1 MADANRERLKPLLD
15 EDSSP
20 DIVDDDDDEMME
32 TQGGT
37 KHRKLT
43 RAEKS
48 KNAAKNRRD
57 KEAVEFNNI
66 IEALPFPNEDLEKM
80 DKSSVV
86 KLTTS
91 YLKML
96 ELIDKE
102 MKSLKIDNKVKEKET
117 AVCKSVSSNEIVL
130 SNGTPMGE
138 SQLMLEALNGFL
150 ILLDRKRKIL
160 FVSKNVEDH
169 LGISQV
175 QLIGK
180 TVEDFIEEKDIPELR
195 KQFNLKF
202 MSQSHRCESMEA
214 DDIYHQLDEHRM
226 FYVRML
232 CQYKNNKTKYK
243 GHTLVQWT
251 GRLKMRKTNKANNFA
266 TTGLL
271 CTCKVMQTN
280 SILEI
285 KMDGNMFMS
294 RHDLG
299 MTFTFCDPR
308 IITLIGYEPSEV
320 IGRTAYQFHNPLDA
334 ERVRNCHS
342 NLIVQGS
349 SVSKYYRFVGKN
361 CDWVWMQTRA
371 TIIYNTN
378 NVPQYIVCM
387 NYIISE
393 EEGVR
398 VLMEEDKECL
408 SCTGV
413 MEISS
418 KPVKVKDS
426 SKGDNPDHHSDN
438 GYHSSYSPYSSINPS
453 PLSESSMS
461 HKQFESDDCGGG
473 DANDDFPMSVVQ
485 ECASSLDPDGA
496 DDEEMIKFI
505 ESLDSESDMAK
516 NIQQLADNVQW
527 NRGHSSQMDSS
538 KKRSLQRI
546 KSCPQVLSLLPI
558 NDSDVDDQPI
568 QFTCRPSGTA
578 FFQDPANQL
587 ESSNNLGNNFEI
599 PKPGLLNIQIGSFN
613 DGNLGGSSTLT
624 EALPKEISD
633 FCMQY
638 AESMADIQSQDVM
651 MQYGHDSLFPD
662 LEGLNDHSG
671 RIGCQ
676 SMNGSGIASP
686 GSQHSYGSPQPLQN
700 NTQTVIPNSQTVIPN
715 TQTVIQNSQTVI
727 PNSQIVMMNGQTVMP
742 STQIVIS
749 NTQTVMP
756 NTQPVLISQ
765 SMLQNPNSVLNTQSV
780 LLNSQPVLSNTSPPM
795 FPTSPQY
802 FTRNS
807 DTPNSY
813 LSGSSVMSPPQS
825 YSNLNSPMSVESNIS
840 SPQGEFSNIQ
850 SPNPQ
855 AHACTI
861 GLNNL
866 TMNSGRSPS
875 HNYMPRVNPSQ
886 NQQNF
891 VGHRMNGNMD
901 RNMLAKM
908 NSGNNMSQGNIG
920 NHIVNNHVKT
930 NGHSLLHNGAS
941 QQVLSR
947 MAPPPNQQSY
957 QQNKAQINTT
967 QMASGRSSS
976 TCVAPNFAANNPSKG
991 LRNVKSMSELE
1002 KMLRGYS
1009 PPFLS
1014 DKQSGSAESSCTLLQ
1029 QMLTGKLSGEKYI
1042 AMEKQRQLNGVI
1054 RTSHK

>member
-1 MADANRERLKPLLD
+1 
-15 EDSSP
+15 
-20 DIVDDDDDEMME
+20 
-32 TQGGT
+32 
-37 KHRKLT
+37 
-43 RAEKS
+43 
-48 KNAAKNRRD
+48 
-57 KEAVEFNNI
+57 
-66 IEALPFPNEDLEKM
+66 
-80 DKSSVV
+80 
-86 KLTTS
+86 
-91 YLKML
+91 
-96 ELIDKE
+96 
-102 MKSLKIDNKVKEKET
+102 MKSLKIDDKAKEK

-130 SNGTPMGE
+130 RDGTPLGE

-150 ILLDRKRKIL
+150 ILLDRKRRIL

-169 LGISQV
+169 LGIPQV

-180 TVEDFIEEKDIPELR
+180 TVEDLIEEKDIPELR

-202 MSQSHRCESMEA
+202 MSQSDRCESMEA
-214 DDIYHQLDEHRM
+214 DDIYHQLDEHRL
-226 FYVRML
+226 FYIRML

-243 GHTLVQWT
+243 GHTLVQWS
-251 GRLKMRKTNKANNFA
+251 GRLKMRKTHKANNFA

-271 CTCKVMQTN
+271 CICKVMQTN

-334 ERVRNCHS
+334 ERVRRCHS

-398 VLMEEDKECL
+398 VLMEEDKDCL

-461 HKQFESDDCGGG
+461 HKQFESDDCGVV
-473 DANDDFPMSVVQ
+473 DTNDDFPMSVVQ

-516 NIQQLADNVQW
+516 NIQQ
-527 NRGHSSQMDSS
+527 
-538 KKRSLQRI
+538 I

-568 QFTCRPSGTA
+568 QFTCRPSGGG
-578 FFQDPANQL
+578 FFQDPANQF
-587 ESSNNLGNNFEI
+587 ESNNNPGNNFEI
-599 PKPGLLNIQIGSFN
+599 PKPGLLNIQIGSLN
-613 DGNLGGSSTLT
+613 DGNLVGSSTLT
-624 EALPKEISD
+624 ESLPKEISD

-662 LEGLNDHSG
+662 LEGLHDHSG

-686 GSQHSYGSPQPLQN
+686 GSQHSFGSPQPLQN
-700 NTQTVIPNSQTVIPN
+700 TQTVISNTQTVIPNSQTVIP
-715 TQTVIQNSQTVI
+715 NSQTVI
-727 PNSQIVMMNGQTVMP
+727 PNSQIVMMNGQTVLP
-742 STQIVIS
+742 STHIVIS

-756 NTQPVLISQ
+756 NTQSVLISQ
-765 SMLQNPNSVLNTQSV
+765 SLQQNPNLVQNTQSV
-780 LLNSQPVLSNTSPPM
+780 LLNSQPVLSNISQPM
-795 FPTSPQY
+795 FQTSPQY
-802 FTRNS
+802 FSRNS

-813 LSGSSVMSPPQS
+813 ISGSSVMSPPQS
-825 YSNLNSPMSVESNIS
+825 YSNLNSPMSGESNIS
-840 SPQGEFSNIQ
+840 SPQGDFSNIQ

-866 TMNSGRSPS
+866 TMNSVRSQS
-875 HNYMPRVNPSQ
+875 HNYMPHVNPPQ

-891 VGHRMNGNMD
+891 VGHRMNGNLD
-901 RNMLAKM
+901 RSMLVKM
-908 NSGNNMSQGNIG
+908 NSGNNMSQANIG

-930 NGHSLLHNGAS
+930 NGHSLLHNGTS

-947 MAPPPNQQSY
+947 MAPPANQQNY
-957 QQNKAQINTT
+957 QQNKTQINTT
-967 QMASGRSSS
+967 QMASGRSTS
-976 TCVAPNFAANNPSKG
+976 TCVGPHFTANNPSKG

-1009 PPFLS
+1009 PPFLQ
-1014 DKQSGSAESSCTLLQ
+1014 DKQNGSGSAESSCTLLQ

-1042 AMEKQRQLNGVI
+1042 AMEKQRQLNGGV